1 MELEK
6 ALLSITAIVIVV
18 LFMGMAM
25 QPATTHSNQRTVSV
39 SAKQEIEYDRY
50 FIQRPVNA
58 SDQFSNM
65 FVTWI
70 GNYEHA
76 NPYAGGKVSAS
87 HMPSQAQ
94 IKELVLYYQTL
105 PDINENSAFMVV
117 AMTLAGEIHG
127 IAGKIGWNSWGTE
140 S

>member
-1 MELEK
+1 MELRK

-25 QPATTHSNQRTVSV
+25 QPATTHSNQRTATVSV
-39 SAKQEIEYDRY
+39 KQQIEYDRY
-50 FIQRPVNA
+50 FIQKPVNA

>member
-1 MELEK
+1 MELRK

>member
-1 MELEK
+1 MELTK

>member
-6 ALLSITAIVIVV
+6 ALLSITSIVIVV

-50 FIQRPVNA
+50 FIQKPVNV

-65 FVTWI
+65 FITWI
-70 GNYEHA
+70 GNYEHG
-76 NPYAGGKVSAS
+76 NPYAGGKVSAF
-87 HMPSQAQ
+87 HIPSQAQ
-94 IKELVLYYQTL
+94 VKELVLYYQTL

-117 AMTLAGEIHG
+117 ARTLASEAQG
-127 IAGKIGWNSWGTE
+127 IAGKIGWDSWGTE

>member
-6 ALLSITAIVIVV
+6 ALLSITSIVIVV

-50 FIQRPVNA
+50 FIQKPVNA

-65 FVTWI
+65 FITWI
-70 GNYEHA
+70 GNYEHG
-76 NPYAGGKVSAS
+76 NPYAGGKVSAF
-87 HMPSQAQ
+87 HIPSQAQ
-94 IKELVLYYQTL
+94 VKELVLYYQTL
-105 PDINENSAFMVV
+105 PDINENSAFIVV
-117 AMTLAGEIHG
+117 AGALSGTAHDIS
-127 IAGKIGWNSWGTE
+127 GKIGWNSWGTE

>member
-18 LFMGMAM
+18 LFIGMAI

-50 FIQRPVNA
+50 FIQKPVNA

-65 FVTWI
+65 FIIWI
-70 GNYEHA
+70 GNYEHG
-76 NPYAGGKVSAS
+76 NPYAGGKVSAF
-87 HMPSQAQ
+87 HIPSQAQ
-94 IKELVLYYQTL
+94 VKELVLYYQTL

-117 AMTLAGEIHG
+117 ARTLASEAQG
-127 IAGKIGWNSWGTE
+127 IAGKIGWDSWGTE

>member
-1 MELEK
+1 MELRK

-50 FIQRPVNA
+50 FIQKPVNA

-76 NPYAGGKVSAS
+76 NAYAGGKISAF
-87 HMPSQAQ
+87 HMHPQAQ
-94 IKELVLYYQTL
+94 VKELVLYYQTL

-117 AMTLAGEIHG
+117 ARTLASEAQG
-127 IAGKIGWNSWGTE
+127 IAGKIGWDSWGTE